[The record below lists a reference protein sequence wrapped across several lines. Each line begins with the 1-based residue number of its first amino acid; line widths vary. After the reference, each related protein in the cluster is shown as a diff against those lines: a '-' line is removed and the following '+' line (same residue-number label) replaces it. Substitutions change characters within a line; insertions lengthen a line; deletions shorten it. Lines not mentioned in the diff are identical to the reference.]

1 MKTLILIRH
10 AKSSWDDSTI
20 TDFERTL
27 NERGKQDAQIMAERL
42 KKKISVIDTFVS
54 SSAKRARKTTKF
66 FMKVYDE
73 KDSNLIVEPSLYEA
87 PMQQYYRV
95 IENLGDSKNT
105 VAIFAHNPGITDF
118 VNSLDCLEVY
128 NMPTC
133 SIYAVQIDIEHW
145 VDFRVAEKKF
155 LFFDYPKNGE

>member
-10 AKSSWDDSTI
+10 AKSSWTDLSI

-27 NERGKQDAQIMAERL
+27 NDRGKHDAPIMAERI
-42 KKKISVIDTFVS
+42 KKNIPLIDAFVAS
-54 SSAKRARKTTKF
+54 TAKRARKTAKL
-66 FMKVYDE
+66 FMKVYGE
-73 KDSNLIVEPSLYEA
+73 KENKLIEEASLYEA

-95 IENLGDSKNT
+95 IEKLDNSFNT

-118 VNSLDCLEVY
+118 VNSLDCTPVY

-133 SIYAVQIDIEHW
+133 GVYAIEIDIDDW
-145 VDFRVAEKKF
+145 SDFEAGAKRL
-155 LFFDYPKNGE
+155 LFFDYPKNED